1 VIRPND
7 ARALPEGET
16 QGLPGERPALPMPS
30 EDPQPEAF
38 GRSEAVEAFGKPDS
52 DHAKEPQDPKD
63 DANKKPPLYKRKGFL
78 IGAAIVV
85 LLGIIVAVAFYIH
98 SRHWQST
105 DDALTDGHVVDVSSK
120 VSGRIRA
127 VLVDDNQDVKA
138 GQTLIELDPRDYEA
152 ARAQQAAALSVAQAE
167 AARANAE
174 LARYQRVAQN
184 GGNAVSPQDID
195 EVVAN
200 ARKANA
206 QVTQAQANLEAA
218 ELSLSYTKIVAP
230 FAGRIAR
237 KQVEPGAYVS
247 PGQQLVTLVDPH
259 VWVTANFKETQVT
272 YMDPGD
278 PVEIEIDAFPS
289 LHLRGHVDSLQP
301 GSGARFSLLPPENAT
316 GNFVKVVQR
325 VPVKIVLDNYDP
337 ATGPYLGV
345 GLSVVPKVHIR

>member
-1 VIRPND
+1 
-7 ARALPEGET
+7 
-16 QGLPGERPALPMPS
+16 
-30 EDPQPEAF
+30 
-38 GRSEAVEAFGKPDS
+38 
-52 DHAKEPQDPKD
+52 
-63 DANKKPPLYKRKGFL
+63 
-78 IGAAIVV
+78 VV
-85 LLGIIVAVAFYIH
+85 VVLGIIVAVAFYIH

-105 DDALTDGHVVDVSSK
+105 DDALTNGHVVDVSSK

-127 VLVDDNQDVKA
+127 VLVEDNQDVKA
-138 GQTLIELDPRDYEA
+138 GQTLVELDPRDYEA
-152 ARAQQAAALSVAQAE
+152 ARAQQQAALAVAQAE

-184 GGNAVSPQDID
+184 GGNAVSPQDLD

-218 ELSLSYTKIVAP
+218 ELQLSYTKITAP

-237 KQVEPGAYVS
+237 KQAEPGAYVAA
-247 PGQQLVTLVDPH
+247 GQQLVTLVDPH

-278 PVEIEIDAFPS
+278 PVEIKVDAFPH
-289 LHLRGHVDSLQP
+289 LTLRGHVDSLQP
-301 GSGARFSLLPPENAT
+301 GTGSVFSLIPPENAT

-325 VPVKIVLDNYDP
+325 VPVKIVLDDYDP
-337 ATGPYLGV
+337 AKGPFLGV

>member
-1 VIRPND
+1 MEEVPR
-7 ARALPEGET
+7 
-16 QGLPGERPALPMPS
+16 LPMPS
-30 EDPQPEAF
+30 GDAPAEAF
-38 GRSEAVEAFGKPDS
+38 GRSAGVEAFGDASKV
-52 DHAKEPQDPKD
+52 HQKQEEGEGEVHKEGGGEEEQPE
-63 DANKKPPLYKRKGFL
+63 KPPLYKRKGFL
-78 IGAAIVV
+78 IGAGVV
-85 LLGIIVAVAFYIH
+85 VVLGIIVAVAFYIH

-105 DDALTDGHVVDVSSK
+105 DDALTNGHVVDVSSK

-127 VLVDDNQDVKA
+127 VLVEDNQDVKA
-138 GQTLIELDPRDYEA
+138 GQTLVELDPRDYEA
-152 ARAQQAAALSVAQAE
+152 ARAQQQAALAVAQAE

-184 GGNAVSPQDID
+184 GGNAVSPQDLD

-218 ELSLSYTKIVAP
+218 ELQLSYTKITAP

-237 KQVEPGAYVS
+237 KQAEPGAYVAA
-247 PGQQLVTLVDPH
+247 GQQLVTLVDPH

-278 PVEIEIDAFPS
+278 PVEIKVDAFPH
-289 LHLRGHVDSLQP
+289 LTLRGHVDSLQP
-301 GSGARFSLLPPENAT
+301 GTGSVFSLIPPENAT

-325 VPVKIVLDNYDP
+325 VPVKIVLDDYDP
-337 ATGPYLGV
+337 AKGPFLGV